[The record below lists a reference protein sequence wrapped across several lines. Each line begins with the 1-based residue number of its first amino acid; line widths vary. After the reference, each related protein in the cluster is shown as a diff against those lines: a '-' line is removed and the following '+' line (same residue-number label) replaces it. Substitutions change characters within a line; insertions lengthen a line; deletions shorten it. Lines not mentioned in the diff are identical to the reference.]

1 MSSRDGF
8 RNLTVKKIPLG
19 VLKGAFV
26 LCEISNILI
35 NLRNKKDISDRELR
49 RQFSDLIKTC
59 TESLVFLGMANMKV
73 DNIRRQYLSN
83 QIFSTR
89 NCSP

>member
-1 MSSRDGF
+1 MSSRDRF

-26 LCEISNILI
+26 LCE
-35 NLRNKKDISDRELR
+35 RELR

-83 QIFSTR
+83 QIFSSR